1 MSLNTVAEFKAV
13 LQVGNIYAD
22 ALLQDILDAADNIVL
37 GLVTKNQYAAVAHQ
51 RLSNVNTIWVDRPH
65 DFYVG
70 QTLNMANCGSQFNG
84 SHAVTEV
91 SEYSFSFTQTPSQS
105 DYVKHSIVPS
115 GTVTAEQYIDYADV
129 PEVCAAAMAVASD
142 IFMTRQNTIGQQGID
157 FQPAPY
163 KLGRGLAQRV
173 MGLLGKWVDVRGM
186 VG

>member
-13 LQVGNIYAD
+13 LQVGNLYAD

-37 GLVTKNQYAAVAHQ
+37 GLVTKNQYAAVAHA
-51 RLSNVNTIWVDRPH
+51 RTSNVNTIWVDRPH

-70 QTLNMANCGSQFNG
+70 LTVNIAGCGSHFNG
-84 SHAVTEV
+84 SKTITKV
-91 SEYSFSFTQTPSQS
+91 SEYSFSFAQSPSQS
-105 DYVKHSIVPS
+105 DYTKHNIVPS
-115 GTVTAEQYIDYADV
+115 GTVTAEQYVDYADV

-173 MGLLGKWVDVRGM
+173 MGLLGKWVDVRSM

>member
-13 LQVGNIYAD
+13 LQVGNLYAD

-37 GLVTKNQYAAVAHQ
+37 GLVTKNQYAAVAH
-51 RLSNVNTIWVDRPH
+51 RRIDSVATVWVDRPH

-70 QTLNMANCGSQFNG
+70 LSVNLAGCGGTFNG
-84 SHAVTEV
+84 AKTITEV
-91 SEYSFSFTQTPSQS
+91 SEYSFSFASAHA
-105 DYVKHSIVPS
+105 DYTKHNIVPS
-115 GTVTAEQYIDYADV
+115 GTVTAEQYVDYADV